1 LTPIIEW
8 IEQQLASRKIV
19 PEVLEKF
26 PGLTELEAYR
36 VQQATIQR
44 RIAKGDRLAGMKAA
58 MTSKAMRE
66 SVGLKEPVL
75 GHLLQSGMLDE
86 SKPVSIAGFVK
97 ATIEPEVGV
106 ILKAPLQGPGVT
118 RAQAL
123 AAIAGY
129 AAAIEIGDI
138 KTGDSKRSPEQTL
151 ICNVMNGGQVAGS
164 KIVAPD
170 GIDLRAEG
178 MVVSING
185 EVRAS
190 ATAVEVL
197 GDPINSVLFIANKLG
212 ELAQFSNTPLRL
224 EPGWLLMTGSIVR
237 GIPVQAGDH
246 VEVEFTRLGRVS
258 LRFTA

>member
-1 LTPIIEW
+1 MPVDLQPVVEW
-8 IEQQLASRKIV
+8 TERQLASGKIV
-19 PEVLEKF
+19 PEVLDKF
-26 PGLTELEAYR
+26 PGLSEAEAYR

-44 RIAKGDRLAGMKAA
+44 RVAKGDRPAGMKAA

-66 SVGLKEPVL
+66 AVGLKEPVM
-75 GHLLQSGMLDE
+75 GHLLQSGMLRDGQA
-86 SKPVSIAGFVK
+86 VSVAGFVK
-97 ATIEPEVGV
+97 ATIEPEVAV
-106 ILKAPLQGPGVT
+106 ILKGPLAGPGAT

-123 AAIAGY
+123 AATAGY

-138 KTGDSKRSPEQTL
+138 KTGDNKRSPQQTL
-151 ICNVMNGGQVAGS
+151 ICNVMNGGQVVGP
-164 KIVAPD
+164 KLVAPD
-170 GIDLRAEG
+170 GIDLRVEG
-178 MVVSING
+178 MVVTING
-185 EVRAS
+185 MVRGS

-212 ELAQFSNTPLRL
+212 ELGGRL